1 MDVVAS
7 DSSSSSNNNNNNNNN
22 NNDIVMIMT
31 MIMIMIRRRRT
42 IIVIVI
48 IIIIMQYSSTLWDP
62 WSLTV
67 SPATRHST
75 RRKIV
80 ESKDVSSQDIH
91 SSPNETWKSRVTLLN
106 PLQHWQDKR

>member
-7 DSSSSSNNNNNNNNN
+7 DSSSNNNNNNN

-31 MIMIMIRRRRT
+31 MIMIRRRRT

-48 IIIIMQYSSTLWDP
+48 IIMQYSSTLWGP

-91 SSPNETWKSRVTLLN
+91 SSPNETWKSRVTLPN

>member
-22 NNDIVMIMT
+22 DIVMIMT
-31 MIMIMIRRRRT
+31 MIMIRRRRT
-42 IIVIVI
+42 IIVIV
-48 IIIIMQYSSTLWDP
+48 IIIMQYSSTLWDP

-67 SPATRHST
+67 FPATRHST

-80 ESKDVSSQDIH
+80 ESIDVSSQDIH